1 METKQTETEQ
11 VMAANE
17 AFYAAFNQKD
27 ADAMEAIWSRR
38 EDITCIHPGWNLLKG
53 RDEVLESWRGI
64 LENPNQARIVVG
76 GASVMLLGDNALVLC
91 RELVGGSP
99 LAATNFFVREGGD
112 WKLLHHHSGPVAQ
125 AAL

>member
-1 METKQTETEQ
+1 MEQ
-11 VMAANE
+11 V
-17 AFYAAFNQKD
+17 
-27 ADAMEAIWSRR
+27 WSTR
-38 EDITCIHPGWNLLKG
+38 EDITCIHPGWNLLRG

-64 LENPNQARIVVG
+64 LENPNQARIVIG
-76 GASVMLLGDNALVLC
+76 GAAVTLLGEQALVLC

-99 LAATNFFVREGGD
+99 LAATNLFVREAGN